1 MIDFLGSST
10 KMATDFSIMASLR
23 HDESRIHT
31 MRNTQ
36 GVTTTIDRRLRTRK
50 FATKLAQE
58 TIHMLPN
65 ASKYECFSYTPG
77 SAHMA
82 AGLSESADPAG
93 PARGEAEGG
102 CVRKTDVRRVVKGH
116 GGRGG

>member
-10 KMATDFSIMASLR
+10 KTTTDFSRIASLR
-23 HDESRIHT
+23 HDESHIHT

-36 GVTTTIDRRLRTRK
+36 GVTTTIDRRLRTRT

-58 TIHMLPN
+58 TIRMLPS

-77 SAHMA
+77 SAHVA
-82 AGLSESADPAG
+82 AGLSESTDP
-93 PARGEAEGG
+93 
-102 CVRKTDVRRVVKGH
+102 
-116 GGRGG
+116 GRGAACGSESKGEFYEVVEFELE